1 MLALDK
7 PYISNS
13 VECGIET
20 SEELCLEYGTATQL
34 YLVPYVHREEQVSNG
49 FFFFCGIEF
58 CHMASML
65 TSLLIRC
72 AFH

>member
-7 PYISNS
+7 PYISS
-13 VECGIET
+13 SMECGIET

-34 YLVPYVHREEQVSNG
+34 YLVPYVHHEEQVNNG
-49 FFFFCGIEF
+49 YFCCIEF
-58 CHMASML
+58 FHMGSML

>member
-7 PYISNS
+7 PYISS
-13 VECGIET
+13 SMECNIET

-34 YLVPYVHREEQVSNG
+34 YLVPYIQHEEQVSHG
-49 FFFFCGIEF
+49 ILCGIEF
-58 CHMASML
+58 WHMAKMY